1 MIVVS
6 DTSAITNLFQ
16 INKLELL
23 KLLYRKIKIPSAVFE
38 ELSQIPIQKNYIL
51 SSDWIEV
58 ITPSNQNLVNTLLE
72 DLDLGESEAIAL
84 ALEISADYIII
95 DERKGRNIANQY
107 DLQVVGIIGLFIQC
121 KQENIIPNVKDLLD
135 ELIDQTSFYIN
146 PNFYRTV
153 LSELGEI

>member
-23 KLLYRKIKIPSAVFE
+23 KSLYQKINIPPAVFE
-38 ELSQIPIQKNYIL
+38 ELSQIPVQRNYIL
-51 SSDWIEV
+51 SSDWIK
-58 ITPSNQNLVNTLLE
+58 IIRPSNQNLIDTLLV

-146 PNFYRTV
+146 PNFYHTI